1 MVGEQITGTGGTQ
14 EFWTQTSANMPTL
27 YDQEL
32 GPVFF
37 VDFATT
43 SPDARRQRRRC
54 TYWRSP
60 PAPV

>member
-1 MVGEQITGTGGTQ
+1 MVGEQITGAGGTQ